1 MLKMLFASNS
11 FCDNDKYSLVLS
23 MSSIFS
29 KLPENIKDAVPGEI
43 IGSKLME
50 NKNNAAEIRRLYLQD
65 LYRFFMLYPQKN
77 SFDNIFSRHSKFLG
91 EEPFARYMPDELRT
105 LVKFLVK
112 RGDNALPL
120 MLSVFDI
127 NNDADCMLLAY
138 IYMKRGD
145 NIKAYTYYYK
155 VYQKEEL
162 TLKLLMNLLD
172 RFWKLK

>member
-1 MLKMLFASNS
+1 
-11 FCDNDKYSLVLS
+11 
-23 MSSIFS
+23 
-29 KLPENIKDAVPGEI
+29 
-43 IGSKLME
+43 
-50 NKNNAAEIRRLYLQD
+50 
-65 LYRFFMLYPQKN
+65 MLYPQKD

-155 VYQKEEL
+155 VYQFVIA
-162 TLKLLMNLLD
+162 TSNNTPD
-172 RFWKLK
+172 AS

>member
-120 MLSVFDI
+120 MLSFSI
-127 NNDADCMLLAY
+127 LTTMLTACCWH
-138 IYMKRGD
+138 IS
-145 NIKAYTYYYK
+145 T
-155 VYQKEEL
+155 
-162 TLKLLMNLLD
+162 
-172 RFWKLK
+172 